1 MRDYQ
6 GDTTINQDILTT
18 IENDPFSFVLLNNGI
33 TIVCDEIGSGNRKIT
48 IKNPQVVNGCQTCNV
63 IYEASKQGY
72 DLSHATII
80 AKVIATRS
88 LEITNSI
95 VKGTNRQNIVYDEA
109 FEITR
114 QFHKELEDLFNA
126 LATETGIRLF
136 YERRSKQ
143 YFNNPTIKPFE
154 KVNLR
159 GILQSFVSV
168 FLSEPFKGH
177 RHESKLLQE
186 YRNKIF
192 VDSQSKYPYYMAALI
207 FSMIDHEYRAN
218 TIPKELSPYRMHL
231 CWLVKELLAPN
242 TPTINNEKEIDKYCE
257 QLKEKLLDEKTWNE
271 TLNRSCRLFTNAQQE
286 WIKEKGQSYKY
297 GMKDS
302 TEFFNYL
309 REYVHTQQKVD
320 IIEEKP
326 LQYRGTVIKTRFD
339 RNGRYYG
346 FISRLPDNIF
356 FHEQDNPGLN
366 FSNLYAHEVLYSIV
380 KDKFG
385 NDKAVDV
392 VPV

>member
-1 MRDYQ
+1 
-6 GDTTINQDILTT
+6 
-18 IENDPFSFVLLNNGI
+18 
-33 TIVCDEIGSGNRKIT
+33 
-48 IKNPQVVNGCQTCNV
+48 
-63 IYEASKQGY
+63 
-72 DLSHATII
+72 
-80 AKVIATRS
+80 
-88 LEITNSI
+88 
-95 VKGTNRQNIVYDEA
+95 
-109 FEITR
+109 
-114 QFHKELEDLFNA
+114 
-126 LATETGIRLF
+126 
-136 YERRSKQ
+136 
-143 YFNNPTIKPFE
+143 
-154 KVNLR
+154 
-159 GILQSFVSV
+159 
-168 FLSEPFKGH
+168 
-177 RHESKLLQE
+177 
-186 YRNKIF
+186 
-192 VDSQSKYPYYMAALI
+192 MAALI
-207 FSMIDHEYRAN
+207 FYMFEHEYRAN
-218 TIPKELSPYRMHL
+218 TIPKELVPYRMHL

-271 TLNRSCRLFTNAQQE
+271 TLNRTCRLFTNAQQE
-286 WIKEKGQSYKY
+286 WIEEKGQSYKY

-326 LQYRGTVIKTRFD
+326 LQYRGTVIKTGFD

-385 NDKAVDV
+385 NYKAVDV

>member
-1 MRDYQ
+1 MLYPLISTGFSKSLDK
-6 GDTTINQDILTT
+6 DIL
-18 IENDPFSFVLLNNGI
+18 
-33 TIVCDEIGSGNRKIT
+33 
-48 IKNPQVVNGCQTCNV
+48 
-63 IYEASKQGY
+63 
-72 DLSHATII
+72 
-80 AKVIATRS
+80 
-88 LEITNSI
+88 
-95 VKGTNRQNIVYDEA
+95 
-109 FEITR
+109 
-114 QFHKELEDLFNA
+114 
-126 LATETGIRLF
+126 
-136 YERRSKQ
+136 
-143 YFNNPTIKPFE
+143 
-154 KVNLR
+154 
-159 GILQSFVSV
+159 
-168 FLSEPFKGH
+168 
-177 RHESKLLQE
+177 
-186 YRNKIF
+186 
-192 VDSQSKYPYYMAALI
+192 
-207 FSMIDHEYRAN
+207 
-218 TIPKELSPYRMHL
+218 
-231 CWLVKELLAPN
+231 LLAPN

-257 QLKEKLLDEKTWNE
+257 QLKEKLLDGKTWNE
-271 TLNRSCRLFTNAQQE
+271 TLNRTCRLFTKAQQE
-286 WIKEKGQSYKY
+286 WIEEKGQSYKY

-346 FISRLPDNIF
+346 FISRLLDNIF